1 MPSNIDLSLL
11 DTMSRV
17 ERLEFERSL
26 VSSSSL
32 SDDLLSRLEVLIDD
46 KQEWVHENE

>member
-11 DTMSRV
+11 DTMSPV
-17 ERLEFERSL
+17 ERLEFERGL

-32 SDDLLSRLEVLIDD
+32 SDDLLSRLEALTTDTS
-46 KQEWVHENE
+46 EERE

>member
-1 MPSNIDLSLL
+1 MPSNLDLSLL

-17 ERLEFERSL
+17 ERLEFERSI

-32 SDDLLSRLEVLIDD
+32 SDDLLSRLESLPSGVSEDEDD
-46 KQEWVHENE
+46 A

>member
-11 DTMSRV
+11 DTMSPV
-17 ERLEFERSL
+17 ERLEFERGL

-32 SDDLLSRLEVLIDD
+32 SDDLLSRLEALVSDETED
-46 KQEWVHENE
+46 RE